1 MSASFGPFV
10 YAKLDPPVRGF
21 LHRPENPAGSGLVL
35 VHGAGSSGQAP
46 LLVAL
51 AERLSAR
58 GLTVLRCDLPY
69 RQLRPYGPPRPGDA
83 ARDRQGIEH
92 AVASLRSMLAGALLL
107 GGHSYGGRQS
117 SMLCAEKP
125 ELVNGLLLL
134 SYPLHPPGKAE
145 QLRVQHFP
153 RLRAPSL
160 FAHGTRDPFGTVA
173 EMENALRL
181 IPVRTQLLAVVGAG
195 HDLNARK
202 GQAGETVVNSILSA
216 FEAFF
221 APEERAGAPPG
232 R

>member
-1 MSASFGPFV
+1 MSASFEPFV
-10 YAKLDPPVRGF
+10 NAKLDPPVRGF
-21 LHRPENPAGSGLVL
+21 LHRAENPAGVGLVL

-51 AERLSAR
+51 AAKLSAR

-92 AVASLRSMLAGALLL
+92 ALRSLGSMLAGALFL

-117 SMLCAEKP
+117 TMLCAEKP
-125 ELVNGLLLL
+125 ELVNGMLLL
-134 SYPLHPPGKAE
+134 SYPVHPPGKAE
-145 QLRVQHFP
+145 QLRVQHWP
-153 RLRAPSL
+153 KLRAPSL
-160 FAHGTRDPFGTVA
+160 FVHGTRDPFGTVA
-173 EMENALRL
+173 EMENALKL
-181 IPVRTQLLAVVGAG
+181 IPVRTQLLAVAGAG

-202 GQAGETVVNSILSA
+202 GQAAGESVVNSIVSG

-221 APEERAGAPPG
+221 ALG
-232 R
+232 

>member
-1 MSASFGPFV
+1 VSASFEPFV
-10 YAKLDPPVRGF
+10 NAKLDPPVRGF
-21 LHRPENPAGSGLVL
+21 LHRAENPAGVGLVL

-51 AERLSAR
+51 AAKLSAR

-92 AVASLRSMLAGALLL
+92 ALRSLGSMLAGALFL

-117 SMLCAEKP
+117 TMLCAEKP
-125 ELVNGLLLL
+125 ELVNGMLLL
-134 SYPLHPPGKAE
+134 SYPVHPPGKAE
-145 QLRVQHFP
+145 QLRVQHWP
-153 RLRAPSL
+153 KLRAPSL
-160 FAHGTRDPFGTVA
+160 FVHGTRDPFGTVA
-173 EMENALRL
+173 EMENALKL
-181 IPVRTQLLAVVGAG
+181 IPVRTQLLAVAGAG

-202 GQAGETVVNSILSA
+202 GQAAGESVVNSIVSG

-221 APEERAGAPPG
+221 ALG
-232 R
+232 